1 MTNNP
6 TIGKPRRGK
15 LKITNVSVLRIIE
28 SYYELKGLKVAMEKL
43 EQLNELF
50 STESG
55 WNEASAEIMQYL
67 TEKRKEEQ
75 QKQREE
81 KLEELRTAAPNI
93 HLQNNA
99 TSTSDA
105 KNIGKVEVEQMDVDV
120 KSPGNNIARIIKIG
134 DSKDDE

>member
-1 MTNNP
+1 MT
-6 TIGKPRRGK
+6 TKTSTGKPRRGK

-50 STESG
+50 STEPG
-55 WNEASAEIMQYL
+55 WNEASSEIMQYL

-81 KLEELRTAAPNI
+81 KLEELRTAAPTI
-93 HLQNNA
+93 SV
-99 TSTSDA
+99 TSEA
-105 KNIGKVEVEQMDVDV
+105 KAVGKAEVEQMDVEV
-120 KSPGNNIARIIKIG
+120 KSPGNNIARLINLG
-134 DSKDDE
+134 DSKNDE

>member
-1 MTNNP
+1 MTTNP
-6 TIGKPRRGK
+6 STGKPRRGK

-50 STESG
+50 STEPG

-81 KLEELRTAAPNI
+81 KLEELRTAAPTI
-93 HLQNNA
+93 SV
-99 TSTSDA
+99 TSEA
-105 KNIGKVEVEQMDVDV
+105 KAVGKAEVEQMDVEV
-120 KSPGNNIARIIKIG
+120 KSPGNNIARLINLG
-134 DSKDDE
+134 DSKNDE

>member
-1 MTNNP
+1 MT
-6 TIGKPRRGK
+6 TKTSTGKPRRGK

-50 STESG
+50 STEPG

-105 KNIGKVEVEQMDVDV
+105 KNIGKVEVGQMDVDV
-120 KSPGNNIARIIKIG
+120 KSPGNNIARIINIG

>member
-1 MTNNP
+1 MT
-6 TIGKPRRGK
+6 TKTSTGKPRRGK

-50 STESG
+50 STEPG

-99 TSTSDA
+99 
-105 KNIGKVEVEQMDVDV
+105 KNIEKAEVEQMDVEV
-120 KSPGNNIARIIKIG
+120 KSPGNNIARLINLG
-134 DSKDDE
+134 DSKNDE

>member
-1 MTNNP
+1 MT
-6 TIGKPRRGK
+6 TKTSTGKPRRGK

-50 STESG
+50 STEPG

-81 KLEELRTAAPNI
+81 KLEELRTAAPTI
-93 HLQNNA
+93 SV
-99 TSTSDA
+99 TSEA
-105 KNIGKVEVEQMDVDV
+105 KAVGKAEIEQMDVEV
-120 KSPGNNIARIIKIG
+120 KSPGNNIARLINLG
-134 DSKDDE
+134 DSKNDE

>member
-1 MTNNP
+1 MT
-6 TIGKPRRGK
+6 TKTSTGKPRRGK

-50 STESG
+50 STEPG
-55 WNEASAEIMQYL
+55 WNEASAEVMQYL

-81 KLEELRTAAPNI
+81 KLEELRTAAPTI
-93 HLQNNA
+93 SV
-99 TSTSDA
+99 TSEA
-105 KNIGKVEVEQMDVDV
+105 KAVGKAEVEQMDVEV
-120 KSPGNNIARIIKIG
+120 KSPGNNIARLINLG
-134 DSKDDE
+134 DSKNDE

>member
-1 MTNNP
+1 MTTKP
-6 TIGKPRRGK
+6 SIGKNRRGK
-15 LKITNVSVLRIIE
+15 LKITKDSVLRIIE

-50 STESG
+50 STEPG

-81 KLEELRTAAPNI
+81 KLEELHKNKEKKNWRNCGLQLLISICRTMP
-93 HLQNNA
+93 LVRV
-99 TSTSDA
+99 TL
-105 KNIGKVEVEQMDVDV
+105 
-120 KSPGNNIARIIKIG
+120 RILERLR
-134 DSKDDE
+134 SSRWM

>member
-1 MTNNP
+1 MT
-6 TIGKPRRGK
+6 TKTSTGKPRRGK

-43 EQLNELF
+43 EQLNEIF
-50 STESG
+50 STEPG

-81 KLEELRTAAPNI
+81 KLEELRTAAPTI
-93 HLQNNA
+93 SV
-99 TSTSDA
+99 TSEA
-105 KNIGKVEVEQMDVDV
+105 KAVGKAEVEQMDVEV
-120 KSPGNNIARIIKIG
+120 KSPGNNIARLINLG
-134 DSKDDE
+134 DSKNDE

>member
-50 STESG
+50 STEPG

-81 KLEELRTAAPNI
+81 KLEELRTAAPTI
-93 HLQNNA
+93 SV
-99 TSTSDA
+99 TSEA
-105 KNIGKVEVEQMDVDV
+105 KAVGKAEVEQMDVEV
-120 KSPGNNIARIIKIG
+120 KSPGNNIARLINLG
-134 DSKDDE
+134 DSKNDE

>member
-43 EQLNELF
+43 EQLNERF
-50 STESG
+50 STEPG

>member
-1 MTNNP
+1 MTTKP
-6 TIGKPRRGK
+6 SIGKPRRGK

-50 STESG
+50 STEPG
-55 WNEASAEIMQYL
+55 WNEASAEIIQYL

-81 KLEELRTAAPNI
+81 KLEELRTAAPTI
-93 HLQNNA
+93 SV
-99 TSTSDA
+99 TSEA
-105 KNIGKVEVEQMDVDV
+105 KAVGKAEVEQMDVDV
-120 KSPGNNIARIIKIG
+120 KSPGNNIARIINIG
-134 DSKDDE
+134 DSKDNE

>member
-1 MTNNP
+1 MTTNP
-6 TIGKPRRGK
+6 STGKPRRGK

-50 STESG
+50 STEPG
-55 WNEASAEIMQYL
+55 WNEASAEVMQYL

-81 KLEELRTAAPNI
+81 KLEELRTAAPTI
-93 HLQNNA
+93 SV
-99 TSTSDA
+99 TSEA
-105 KNIGKVEVEQMDVDV
+105 KAVGKAEIEQMDVEV
-120 KSPGNNIARIIKIG
+120 KSPGNNIARLINLG
-134 DSKDDE
+134 DSKNDE